1 MNYNQELKKWR
12 EERDVTIDSQKLG
25 LVSNLLEEIT
35 EVSRAQDLDGV
46 VDGLLDYS
54 VFLANALEGIDLDQE
69 LTADE
74 QKEVETKKTKYKD
87 LDELTLKLYK
97 DYFISKLM
105 DGVKSASF
113 IANKRMIP
121 IIEAKLDMP
130 KNNEEMKEE
139 LKKLE
144 DKHLRFLNSLYRL
157 IKAAIIIAGYD
168 FDKAFNE
175 VFKAIHSRKGKW
187 DDKISKFVK
196 DPNQS
201 DRYEPNYENAK
212 IK

>member
-1 MNYNQELKKWR
+1 MSYNQELKRWR

-35 EVSRAQDLDGV
+35 EISRAQDLDGV

-54 VFLANALEGIDLDQE
+54 VFLTNALEGIDLDQK
-69 LTADE
+69 LTEDE
-74 QKEVETKKTKYKD
+74 MKEVETKKTKYKD
-87 LDELTLKLYK
+87 LDELALMLYK
-97 DYFISKLM
+97 DYFVSKLM

-157 IKAAIIIAGYD
+157 IKASIIIAGYD

-187 DDKISKFVK
+187 DDKINKFVK

>member
-1 MNYNQELKKWR
+1 M
-12 EERDVTIDSQKLG
+12 
-25 LVSNLLEEIT
+25 
-35 EVSRAQDLDGV
+35 
-46 VDGLLDYS
+46 
-54 VFLANALEGIDLDQE
+54 
-69 LTADE
+69 
-74 QKEVETKKTKYKD
+74 KEVETKKTKYKD
-87 LDELTLKLYK
+87 LDELALMLYK

-121 IIEAKLDMP
+121 IIEAKLNMP

-157 IKAAIIIAGYD
+157 IKASIIIAGYD

-187 DDKISKFVK
+187 DDKINKFVK
-196 DPNQS
+196 DPNQT

>member
-69 LTADE
+69 LTEDE
-74 QKEVETKKTKYKD
+74 MKEVETKKTKYKD
-87 LDELTLKLYK
+87 LDDLTLMLYK

-157 IKAAIIIAGYD
+157 IKASVIIAGYD

-187 DDKISKFVK
+187 DNKISKFVK

>member
-12 EERDVTIDSQKLG
+12 EERDITIDSQKRG

-69 LTADE
+69 LTEDE
-74 QKEVETKKTKYKD
+74 KKEVETKKTKYKD
-87 LDELTLKLYK
+87 LDDLTLMLYK

-121 IIEAKLDMP
+121 IIETKLDMP

-157 IKAAIIIAGYD
+157 IKASIMIAGYD

-187 DDKISKFVK
+187 DNKISKFVK
-196 DPNQS
+196 DPNQT

>member
-1 MNYNQELKKWR
+1 MSYNQELKRWR

-69 LTADE
+69 LTEDE
-74 QKEVETKKTKYKD
+74 KKEVDTKKTKYKN
-87 LDELTLKLYK
+87 LDELALMLYK

-157 IKAAIIIAGYD
+157 IKASIIIAGYD

-187 DDKISKFVK
+187 DNKINKFVK
-196 DPNQS
+196 DPNQI

>member
-1 MNYNQELKKWR
+1 MSYNQELKKWR

-74 QKEVETKKTKYKD
+74 QKEVDTKKTKYKD
-87 LDELTLKLYK
+87 LDELTLMLYK
-97 DYFISKLM
+97 DYFVSKLM

-168 FDKAFNE
+168 FDKAFNK

-187 DDKISKFVK
+187 NDKINKFVK

>member
-12 EERDVTIDSQKLG
+12 EERDVTIDSQKRG

-69 LTADE
+69 LTEDE
-74 QKEVETKKTKYKD
+74 QKEVKTKKTKYKD
-87 LDELTLKLYK
+87 LDELTLMLYK

-157 IKAAIIIAGYD
+157 IKASVIIAGYD

>member
-1 MNYNQELKKWR
+1 MSYNQELKRWR

-35 EVSRAQDLDGV
+35 EVSRAQNLDGV

-54 VFLANALEGIDLDQE
+54 VFLANALEGIDLEQE
-69 LTADE
+69 LTEDE
-74 QKEVETKKTKYKD
+74 KKEVDTKKTKYKD
-87 LDELTLKLYK
+87 LDELALMLYK

-121 IIEAKLDMP
+121 IIEAKLNMP

-144 DKHLRFLNSLYRL
+144 DKHIRFLNSLYRL
-157 IKAAIIIAGYD
+157 IKASVIIAGYD

-187 DDKISKFVK
+187 DDKINKFVK
-196 DPNQS
+196 DPNQI